1 MLLQNEVRVEREKG
15 KRKKAILL
23 RQEQELSNK
32 ESQLAAA
39 QRELR
44 TLGHSQ
50 VGRTGCTAA
59 FQRDDC
65 PWLASSECRVR

>member
-1 MLLQNEVRVEREKG
+1 MLQNEVRVEREKG

-39 QRELR
+39 LRELS

-50 VGRTGCTAA
+50 VGEA
-59 FQRDDC
+59 
-65 PWLASSECRVR
+65 

>member
-1 MLLQNEVRVEREKG
+1 MDVALLQNEVRVEREKG

-39 QRELR
+39 QRELS

-50 VGRTGCTAA
+50 VGTAA
-59 FQRDDC
+59 HDRAAA
-65 PWLASSECRVR
+65 ASVC